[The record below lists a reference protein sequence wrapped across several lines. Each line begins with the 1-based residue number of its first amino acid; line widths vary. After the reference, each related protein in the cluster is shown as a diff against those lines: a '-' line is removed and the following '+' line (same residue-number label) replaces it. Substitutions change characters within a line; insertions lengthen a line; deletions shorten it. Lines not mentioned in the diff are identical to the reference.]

1 MTGNLLKMLHRGLR
15 QQVNAGEHLEFYVIV
30 EYFLAGKVSF
40 IEWLLGQWWCAGQ
53 NVGQLRNNILKG
65 G

>member
-40 IEWLLGQWWCAGQ
+40 IEWLLGQ
-53 NVGQLRNNILKG
+53 
-65 G
+65 